1 MIWIVEE
8 VCWAKGYFRTN
19 VFANELDA
27 LRFGGKVMCRL
38 LEGIGM
44 HHKLHAQ
51 YPQYVSISQLVQ
63 TDSQRSLLA
72 AFMEYDMLNGVIP
85 ATEFTHVMVSA
96 KGVIGAVSA
105 MTPVMAVPTPKTF
118 TALKEMEQKISK
130 VEKPCKFCSTKIFED
145 EEYCWKCGV
154 KDPGK

>member
-8 VCWAKGYFRTN
+8 VCWARGYFRTN

-27 LRFGGKVMCRL
+27 LRFSGKVMCRL

-44 HHKLHAQ
+44 HHSLHAQ
-51 YPQYVSISQLVQ
+51 YPRYVTIKQLVQ
-63 TDSQRSLLA
+63 IDSQRALLA
-72 AFMEYDMLNGVIP
+72 ALTEYDLLHSSLP
-85 ATEFTHVMVSA
+85 ASEFTHVTVSV
-96 KGVIGAVSA
+96 KGIIGAISA
-105 MTPVMAVPTPKTF
+105 MAPREVVPAPKTF
-118 TALKEMEQKISK
+118 TTIEDK
-130 VEKPCKFCSTKIFED
+130 VEKPCKFCSTIIFED